1 MEQGP
6 MPTRNISLTPEQD
19 SFIDEMLKS
28 GEYRNAS
35 EAVRDAIRTLQQRRA
50 IDALKLER
58 LRQSIDAGLADLD
71 RGEFS
76 EVGDEGLDAVLD
88 DLAEPARSAER
99 ILGQRRD
106 EFLALCRRYH
116 VHRLELFGSAATGED
131 RPSESDLDFL
141 VEFETLP
148 PASYAD
154 TYFGLMEGLEQ
165 LFGRPVDLV
174 VASAVRNPYFRA
186 SVERTK
192 ALLYAA

>member
-1 MEQGP
+1 

-19 SFIDEMLKS
+19 AFIDEMLKA

-35 EAVRDAIRTLQQRRA
+35 EAVRDALRALRQRRA
-50 IDALKLER
+50 EEALKLDR
-58 LRQSIDAGLADLD
+58 LRRAAGQDFVAPDRRDVADEEPQSA
-71 RGEFS
+71 RG
-76 EVGDEGLDAVLD
+76 DPA
-88 DLAEPARSAER
+88 ARARSAGR
-99 ILGQRRD
+99 VLGPRAR
-106 EFLALCRRYH
+106 ELAALCRRYH

-131 RPSESDLDFL
+131 RPGESDLDFL

-174 VASAVRNPYFRA
+174 VASAVTNPYFRA